1 MVADES
7 PRSAPGRAR
16 PTVSDL
22 ITEEILDLITT
33 ESLYPGDRLPTVQA
47 LARRLE
53 VAAPTARESL
63 RRLQALGVVEIRHGS
78 GVYVRRRERRVLLA
92 NPYQGRLEGRT
103 VLELLDAR
111 LLIEPPLADLAAARA
126 TEEEIAELARTLD
139 DAREALGG
147 PDEVLHR
154 LNMAFHRG
162 VARAAGN
169 TILSETIDSMLDL
182 YAPEQMLILELFG
195 DRQRDHEEHLAVLE
209 ALRARDAARASEA
222 MRLHLEE
229 VRAVTAARLGT
240 PRARRGRRKAVVAKE
255 T

>member
-1 MVADES
+1 
-7 PRSAPGRAR
+7 
-16 PTVSDL
+16 
-22 ITEEILDLITT
+22 
-33 ESLYPGDRLPTVQA
+33 VQG

-53 VAAPTARESL
+53 VAAPTVRESL

-126 TEEEIAELARTLD
+126 NEEEIAELARTLD

-147 PDEVLHR
+147 PDEVLHH

-195 DRQRDHEEHLAVLE
+195 DRQRDHEEHLAVLA

>member
-1 MVADES
+1 LFADES
-7 PRSAPGRAR
+7 PPSLPGRAR
-16 PTVSDL
+16 PTVTDL

-33 ESLYPGDRLPTVQA
+33 EDLNPGDRLPTVQG

-53 VAAPTARESL
+53 VAAPTVRESL

-92 NPYQGRLEGRT
+92 NPYQSRLEGRT

-111 LLIEPPLADLAAARA
+111 LLIEPPLAELAAVRV

-139 DAREALGG
+139 QAREALGG
-147 PDEVLHR
+147 PDDILHH

-169 TILSETIDSMLDL
+169 TILSQTIDSMLDL

-195 DRQRDHEEHLAVLE
+195 DRQRDHEEHELVLK
-209 ALRARDAARASEA
+209 ALRTHEPGQASEA

-229 VRAVTAARLGT
+229 VRAVTATRLVA
-240 PRARRGRRKAVVAKE
+240 PRSGRRQRKAVVAKKR
-255 T
+255 